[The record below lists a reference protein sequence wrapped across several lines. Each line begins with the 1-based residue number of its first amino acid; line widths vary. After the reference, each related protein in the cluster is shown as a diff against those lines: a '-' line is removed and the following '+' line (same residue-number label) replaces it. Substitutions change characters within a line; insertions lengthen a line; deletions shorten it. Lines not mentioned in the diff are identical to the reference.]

1 VLREQGARTEEGL
14 SPARDKHDDLLQ
26 GKARYGGL
34 EGLEGLEVSEARRL
48 KGPDAGQRRQ
58 PWRCMTTIM

>member
-34 EGLEGLEVSEARRL
+34 EGLEVSEARRL
-48 KGPDAGQRRQ
+48 KAPNAGQRRQ
-58 PWRCMTTIM
+58 PWRYMTTIM